1 MTTMERKWTERHRL
15 QALGRE
21 SADLLLKNCKL
32 VNVLSGEIEDGID
45 IAIGGDRIVGVGH
58 GYEAAHVIDCTGLYV
73 HPGLID
79 AHIHL
84 ESTKMT
90 VFHAAKRMSQSGT
103 TAVITDPHE
112 ITNVAGLAGFMF
124 QSECARLNRYIDVY
138 FTAPSCVP
146 TLNDLSVETP
156 GAKLDSETLALLA
169 NMPSVVGLG
178 EMMNVPGVLDGD
190 AEVIEKI
197 DRFLSVGKVVDGHAP
212 GLSGH
217 ALNAYIASGISSD
230 HESTVLEEAR
240 EKLRRGMY
248 VMIREGTS
256 EHNLEALLPL
266 IDKNGRNISRLMFV
280 SDDLDPRD
288 MEGGHINRLLR
299 RAVAAGVDPI
309 MAIQMATSSPARYF
323 GLDREIGAIAPGMLA
338 NIVVCQ
344 DLIDF
349 NVHTVVFHGRV
360 SSSRH
365 LQQKENDLR
374 LPYLPTT
381 MNIALPALEDLRVP
395 YCKGMQL
402 RTIDLVE
409 GQIVTRAG
417 IVDPC
422 VVGGY
427 VEASPADDVA
437 KICVFDR
444 HRASGSVG
452 IGFVRGF
459 GLKRGAFGSTVAHDS
474 HNLIVVGTDDES
486 ILTCA
491 DRIIAMGGGQAAI
504 DGDSF
509 VDMPLPIAG
518 LMSDMDDVVETET
531 TMAEFCKTALEL
543 KLKDPFAAL
552 SFLAL
557 PVIPEIRITD
567 RGLFRIHPDG
577 GPECVDILV

>member
-1 MTTMERKWTERHRL
+1 MERKWTERHRL

-103 TAVITDPHE
+103 TTVITDPHE

-230 HESTVLEEAR
+230 HESTVIEEAR

-288 MEGGHINRLLR
+288 IEGGHINRLLR
-299 RAVAAGVDPI
+299 RAVAAGSDHGDSNGDVV
-309 MAIQMATSSPARYF
+309 A
-323 GLDREIGAIAPGMLA
+323 GAL
-338 NIVVCQ
+338 
-344 DLIDF
+344 F
-349 NVHTVVFHGRV
+349 W
-360 SSSRH
+360 SRSRNWCH
-365 LQQKENDLR
+365 CSGNAGQYRR
-374 LPYLPTT
+374 LP
-381 MNIALPALEDLRVP
+381 R
-395 YCKGMQL
+395 
-402 RTIDLVE
+402 
-409 GQIVTRAG
+409 
-417 IVDPC
+417 
-422 VVGGY
+422 
-427 VEASPADDVA
+427 S
-437 KICVFDR
+437 
-444 HRASGSVG
+444 HR
-452 IGFVRGF
+452 F
-459 GLKRGAFGSTVAHDS
+459 
-474 HNLIVVGTDDES
+474 
-486 ILTCA
+486 
-491 DRIIAMGGGQAAI
+491 
-504 DGDSF
+504 
-509 VDMPLPIAG
+509 
-518 LMSDMDDVVETET
+518 
-531 TMAEFCKTALEL
+531 
-543 KLKDPFAAL
+543 
-552 SFLAL
+552 
-557 PVIPEIRITD
+557 
-567 RGLFRIHPDG
+567 
-577 GPECVDILV
+577 